1 MKDEQEKPS
10 GNYNQ
15 NSRKEQ
21 KRGKK
26 PPAKKQSEE
35 GKQDDEDSIIDRG
48 SARYK
53 QRKLQ
58 VEKLPMV
65 HVNGKLKTVTS
76 TELGFTGESTEWF
89 DDEAYKFPK

>member
-10 GNYNQ
+10 GNNNQ

-65 HVNGKLKTVTS
+65 HVNGKLKTVPS

-89 DDEAYKFPK
+89 DDVAYKFPK